1 MSHKEVHIY
10 MQLLT
15 PPAGEVSLAVRSARR
30 GPAGHMPHET
40 APGLTS
46 TNDTRMGATRLH

>member
-1 MSHKEVHIY
+1 